1 MSDLQLYG
9 RTGSLVAASI
19 PGLCCV
25 LLIAVEPVS
34 AQDRGRAGPS
44 VRPTPSQHGAGSAV
58 QRGGADHSPGEAPGT
73 GLPPATRPSDPPSSL
88 GRPPSGANPT
98 GGRAQTNDGPDMPG
112 GSGGPPQAPIGGA
125 EWLAAAG
132 AAYALNRLRK
142 GESEDAEDKDE

>member
-1 MSDLQLYG
+1 MADLQRYE
-9 RTGSLVAASI
+9 RTGFLVAASV
-19 PGLCCV
+19 PGLLCV

-58 QRGGADHSPGEAPGT
+58 QRGGRAHSAVEAPGT
-73 GLPPATRPSDPPSSL
+73 GLPPATRPSNPPSSF
-88 GRPPSGANPT
+88 GGPPSGANPQ
-98 GGRAQTNDGPDMPG
+98 GGRAQTNDGPNMPD
-112 GSGGPPQAPIGGA
+112 GSDGPPQAPLGGA

-142 GESEDAEDKDE
+142 RESTNEPDEE